1 VAAGDTLLVYDG
13 KDDTHLLIGQ
23 ASGQGNNNAFGGKI
37 CSPHSTTNN
46 PEGCLTFV
54 FQTNGDGN
62 AGTGWQATV
71 SCAKQNLDIILPSIP
86 NQQLVC
92 GESYTTLSIPSA
104 QLINNCGV
112 LNNDYT
118 FVKIKEI
125 TTDISCG
132 ETILS
137 ATKNSI
143 FTHPFGVG
151 TFQLEYISALEP
163 TLSDSLRFTI
173 APSPLVCEAEVQ
185 LAPSETCDQ

>member
-1 VAAGDTLLVYDG
+1 VEVQFLDFDVAAGDTLLVYDG

-92 GESYTTLSIPSA
+92 GES
-104 QLINNCGV
+104 
-112 LNNDYT
+112 
-118 FVKIKEI
+118 
-125 TTDISCG
+125 ISCG

-185 LAPSETCDQ
+185 LAPSEITLQYNP